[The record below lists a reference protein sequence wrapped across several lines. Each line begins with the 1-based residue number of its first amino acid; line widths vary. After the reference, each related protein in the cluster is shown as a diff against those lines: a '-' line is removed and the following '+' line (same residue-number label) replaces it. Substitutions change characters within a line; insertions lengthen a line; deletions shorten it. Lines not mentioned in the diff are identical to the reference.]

1 MLKAIINGNS
11 SNYEFVR
18 RSRCG
23 PINENQQHP
32 RVCCGKYGGVYRA
45 IVSISKNHGSLGLY
59 CILIGPIYESTT
71 APLPTTTLATTDEP
85 DVDLFPKQC
94 GLQDVVMDSRIVGGS
109 RTRLGQYPWMV
120 RLRHM
125 NAMGRKTYSCSGFL
139 IAPKYVLTAAHCVWS
154 QALERLG
161 PVYVNFF

>member
-1 MLKAIINGNS
+1 MLRLLINGSLCNVQTNQLCLS
-11 SNYEFVR
+11 LK
-18 RSRCG
+18 
-23 PINENQQHP
+23 INDLRFYCNIA
-32 RVCCGKYGGVYRA
+32 K
-45 IVSISKNHGSLGLY
+45 SLPT
-59 CILIGPIYESTT
+59 GPIYESTI
-71 APLPTTTLATTDEP
+71 APVPTTTFATTDEP
-85 DVDLFPKQC
+85 QFDLFPKQC

-161 PVYVNFF
+161 PV